1 MLPSI
6 RLLEYKIDC
15 EERVKNASRSWSTPP
30 TKSLTPL
37 AILNPDHLFEQA
49 ERLIRPPAGRPR
61 QVDVRRAI
69 SAAYYAIFHGAVT
82 AAADEFIGVSNR
94 DQSRY
99 GLAYRSV
106 NHAWLRDL
114 CKEIQK
120 STLSSKFKSYAPSP
134 GFDPN
139 ITSFAAAVVELQE
152 KRHSAD
158 YDVMIRMNG
167 SDAALAIAEAR
178 TALHRFGTAS
188 EPQRSAFLSLLL
200 FPPR

>member
-1 MLPSI
+1 ML
-6 RLLEYKIDC
+6 
-15 EERVKNASRSWSTPP
+15 V
-30 TKSLTPL
+30 

-49 ERLIRPPAGRPR
+49 GKLISPPAGRPR

-69 SAAYYAIFHGAVT
+69 SAAYYAIFHATIT
-82 AAADEFIGVSNR
+82 AAVDQLIGVTSR

-106 NHAWLRDL
+106 HHAWLRDL
-114 CKEIQK
+114 CREIQK
-120 STLSSKFKSYAPSP
+120 STLSNKFKPYTPPS

-139 ITSFAAAVVELQE
+139 ITAFAAAVVELQE

-158 YDVMIRMNG
+158 YDVMIRMNR
-167 SDAALAIAEAR
+167 SDAALAIATAEA
-178 TALHRFGTAS
+178 ALNRFSKAS
-188 EPQRSAFLSLLL
+188 EPQRLAFLSLLL

>member
-1 MLPSI
+1 M
-6 RLLEYKIDC
+6 
-15 EERVKNASRSWSTPP
+15 
-30 TKSLTPL
+30 

-49 ERLIRPPAGRPR
+49 GKLITPPAGRPR

-69 SAAYYAIFHGAVT
+69 SAAYYAIFHATIT
-82 AAADEFIGVSNR
+82 AAVDQLIGVTSR

-120 STLSSKFKSYAPSP
+120 TTLSNRFKAYAPSS

-139 ITSFAAAVVELQE
+139 ITAFAEAVVELQE
-152 KRHSAD
+152 KRHCD
-158 YDVMIRMNG
+158 DPH
-167 SDAALAIAEAR
+167 E
-178 TALHRFGTAS
+178 
-188 EPQRSAFLSLLL
+188 
-200 FPPR
+200 